1 VTSLAPLNPKEASG
15 KKVESHVLKVETM
28 PKEQQAEAR
37 KAVTQSREAGLQR
50 QQADAKI
57 LASGA
62 APVKTTDPPKA
73 VAIQPPK
80 TSPLPPSGP
89 KPAPSPAAPRLPTH
103 VEKPIPPHEPPKPAR
118 PPKK

>member
-1 VTSLAPLNPKEASG
+1 
-15 KKVESHVLKVETM
+15 M

-37 KAVTQSREAGLQR
+37 KAITQSRGAAQQR
-50 QQADAKI
+50 HQAEAKI

-73 VAIQPPK
+73 VAIQPPR
-80 TSPLPPSGP
+80 TTPRPPSGP
-89 KPAPSPAAPRLPTH
+89 RPAPPPPAPRLPAH
-103 VEKPIPPHEPPKPAR
+103 VERPIPPHEPPKPAK